1 MRQTFLQGTLILLVA
16 GVVSRLLGF
25 VPRIVLPRW
34 IGAEGIGLYQM
45 GYPAMLVLMTLL
57 SGGLPLAVAK
67 MTAEAQAGEDKR
79 VFHYAM
85 WMTMAF
91 GGVLVLGA
99 IALAPWIVATLFPD
113 ERVRPV
119 FLMMCPIV
127 LVIGIASI
135 YRGYYQGKHD
145 MMPTA
150 VSQVVESVIRSV
162 AILGLAMYLLP
173 RGIEYAA
180 AGAMAGV
187 LCGEIAGLLILMNW
201 RSQAGPSPMK
211 ADSSPQSEGVPAH
224 AKMKADSSLAGRR
237 ATVSTLLKLSLP
249 VTGSRLIGS
258 FSHWLESLVIV
269 RSLAVAGV
277 SVGAATA
284 QYGLLAGMVIP
295 TLLMPGAITF
305 SLAVSLVPA
314 LAEAAARGDHATIRK
329 RMGQSIRVSLITGGP
344 FAVVMF
350 VLAEPLCRLLYA
362 NVEAAPMLQL
372 MSVVSLFLYVQTPL
386 QSALQALDRPMSALL
401 NSLAGAIVKLTLIYY
416 LITRLSLGI
425 TGAAIAI
432 SVYITFVTI
441 LHWRSV
447 ASITQLKFPL
457 ADLLKL
463 TFGMGAMGITCHTA
477 YQLTPFNELFRF
489 LTSITSGTVVFFII
503 MLATKMLDRND
514 ITRFFPSRR

>member
-16 GVVSRLLGF
+16 GVISRLLGF

-119 FLMMCPIV
+119 FMMMCPIV
-127 LVIGIASI
+127 LVIGISSI

-150 VSQVVESVIRSV
+150 VSQVVESVVRSV

-173 RGIEYAA
+173 RGVEYAA

-201 RSQAGPSPMK
+201 RSQHSDLGPGPT
-211 ADSSPQSEGVPAH
+211 A
-224 AKMKADSSLAGRR
+224 MKADSSLGGRR
-237 ATVSTLLKLSLP
+237 ATMAMLVKLSLP

-314 LAEAAARGDHATIRK
+314 LAEAAANNDHATIRK

-362 NVEAAPMLQL
+362 NVEAAPMLKL

-432 SVYITFVTI
+432 SVYISFVTF

-447 ASITQLKFPL
+447 AKITQLKFPL
-457 ADLLKL
+457 GDLLKL
-463 TFGMGAMGITCHTA
+463 AFGMSAMGFTSHLLYTI
-477 YQLTPFNELFRF
+477 TPFNELIRF
-489 LTSITSGTVVFFII
+489 FTAITSGTVIFLII
-503 MLATKMLDRND
+503 MLATKMLDRHD
-514 ITRFFPSRR
+514 ITRFLPSRG

>member
-1 MRQTFLQGTLILLVA
+1 
-16 GVVSRLLGF
+16 
-25 VPRIVLPRW
+25 
-34 IGAEGIGLYQM
+34 
-45 GYPAMLVLMTLL
+45 
-57 SGGLPLAVAK
+57 
-67 MTAEAQAGEDKR
+67 
-79 VFHYAM
+79 
-85 WMTMAF
+85 
-91 GGVLVLGA
+91 
-99 IALAPWIVATLFPD
+99 
-113 ERVRPV
+113 
-119 FLMMCPIV
+119 
-127 LVIGIASI
+127 
-135 YRGYYQGKHD
+135 
-145 MMPTA
+145 
-150 VSQVVESVIRSV
+150 
-162 AILGLAMYLLP
+162 
-173 RGIEYAA
+173 
-180 AGAMAGV
+180 
-187 LCGEIAGLLILMNW
+187 
-201 RSQAGPSPMK
+201 MK
-211 ADSSPQSEGVPAH
+211 AVSSPQSEGVPAH

-314 LAEAAARGDHATIRK
+314 LAEAAARGDQATIRK

-447 ASITQLKFPL
+447 TSITQLKFPL

-489 LTSITSGTVVFFII
+489 LTSITSGTVVFLII